1 MSKGISEDVESLPI
15 GGIVP
20 DVKQD
25 WENLSD
31 DHERLANRIDKI
43 LYKYSN
49 NEDFDPYVIIGTF
62 GAGKTQLMVH
72 IFKKSI
78 KKGLLP
84 IYLLA
89 EDLFTKKASNNGKK
103 IIEGTPEDL
112 KEHVNTITS
121 KIGKCFEDKNYEQM
135 STIINA
141 GEGDLKNDLLNLLQN
156 EEEIKNSKLV
166 LLVDELE
173 GQYKFL
179 KNSIKTNDNSP
190 LREWLDNR
198 SYIKFLSLAPS
209 GVYEL
214 GLADESHLVKV
225 IIPPVDIRYIRNK
238 YNLSAGKANALW
250 WLSRGKTR
258 HIIKNYEKIKDL
270 SQSVGESEIKE
281 ALEKLDRIGQ
291 SPSEVPAVS
300 FASLTDAS
308 KIKYLINLLPI
319 KSEKDYRGFKIEPSL
334 SEGNLSNIFQKE
346 FTLNQDLALKIAHY
360 FKFTAVLLSDDNYI
374 TYLKKDEINEFMGL
388 SLDILLENEYKSPA
402 VEKNMPLLLNIY
414 EKIKNNSTLLLTT
427 LMSNQIEGISFI
439 DFDRELPF
447 AMKEI
452 RRLFLLP
459 MANPIIKSVPEEVVE
474 KVEGRGKPVCRISEN
489 ILFFASY
496 RDFRQY
502 SETDE
507 FKDRVLSEGKYLIVL
522 LPDEQYS
529 EYERV
534 IKNPTSQSE
543 QLLKWLWANKKLMPV
558 KLSPFIKGFLLSLYG
573 YEDGIPF
580 DVQNAKDQIRSSQ
593 DLLLLRK
600 FEMWYNTL
608 QELINDVKPTP
619 RYFFENKG
627 KPEGIDDIWGV
638 SQVREDNSMIGGL
651 STAFYQMSPAD
662 KNILMSLRELFRT
675 KQRRGKLADVKV
687 GRGLPTLADDLLPRK
702 DTKGNLV
709 GAPVIEHLKDFWNRD
724 EKERLEKL
732 AMLIPLEDFKKLHF
746 DSNYKRILEA
756 FWRSS
761 RDDFSIGETN
771 NLKRR
776 LNEVIS
782 QLEDIQKVGENAR
795 KEFKLGIIFE
805 EKDENVVK
813 SLDGIKELTGLSFS
827 GKLPNFILQFYLD
840 TTLIRIERP
849 TLKLYTNLQR
859 INGRLDDLKEKVSQT
874 VESLKDK
881 RGVLDFI
888 SDKLSYEQLK
898 QEIEN
903 LTNFDNDLSVQDIER
918 ELRDRIS
925 SVETLLSKFGELE
938 TKLNDLIGKLSNQN

>member
-1 MSKGISEDVESLPI
+1 MRRII
-15 GGIVP
+15 A

-31 DHERLANRIDKI
+31 DHERLANRIDEI

-49 NEDFDPYVIIGTF
+49 NEGFDPYVIIGTF

-72 IFKKSI
+72 IFKESI
-78 KKGLLP
+78 KNGLLP

-112 KEHVNTITS
+112 KEHVNTIAS
-121 KIGKCFEDKNYEQM
+121 KIGECFEDRDYEQM
-135 STIINA
+135 RTIINA
-141 GEGDLKNDLLNLLQN
+141 GEGDLKSDLLNLLQN

-190 LREWLDNR
+190 LREWLDDK
-198 SYIKFLSLAPS
+198 SYFKFLSLAPS

-214 GLADESHLVKV
+214 GLADESHLVKE

-270 SQSVGESEIKE
+270 SQSVGEYEIKE

-319 KSEKDYRGFKIEPSL
+319 KSEKDYRGFKIEPPL
-334 SEGNLSNIFQKE
+334 SEGTLSNIFQKE
-346 FTLNQDLALKIAHY
+346 FSLNPDLALKIAHY
-360 FKFTAVLLSDDNYI
+360 FKFTAMLLSDDNYI

-388 SLDILLENEYKSPA
+388 SLDILLENEYKSPV

-414 EKIKNNSTLLLTT
+414 EKIKNSSTLLLTT
-427 LMSNQIEGISFI
+427 LITTQIEGVSYV
-439 DFDRELPF
+439 DFDKELPF
-447 AMKEI
+447 TIREI
-452 RRLFLLP
+452 RGLFLLP
-459 MANPIIKSVPEEVVE
+459 MANPIIKSIPEEVVKE
-474 KVEGRGKPVCRISEN
+474 VVGQGKPVCGISEN

-496 RDFRQY
+496 RDFKQY

-507 FKDRVLSEGKYLIVL
+507 FKDKVLSEGKYLIVL
-522 LPDEQYS
+522 LSDEQYR

-534 IKNPTSQSE
+534 IETPTSQNE
-543 QLLKWLWANKKLMPV
+543 QLLKWLGVNKKLIPV

-573 YEDGIPF
+573 YENKIPF
-580 DVQNAKDQIRSSQ
+580 NVQNAKDQIRSSQ
-593 DLLLLRK
+593 DPLLQRK

-608 QELINDVKPTP
+608 QELINDVVKHTP

-627 KPEGIDDIWGV
+627 KPKGIDDVWGT
-638 SQVREDNSMIGGL
+638 SQITEDDIAIAGL
-651 STAFYQMSPAD
+651 STAFYQLSLAD
-662 KNILMSLRELFRT
+662 KDILILLRELFRT
-675 KQRRGKLADVKV
+675 KQKRGKLADVKV

-702 DTKGNLV
+702 DTRRNLIDS
-709 GAPVIEHLKDFWNRD
+709 PVIEHLKDFWRRD
-724 EKERLEKL
+724 EKDSLEKL
-732 AMLIPLEDFKKLHF
+732 AMLVPLGDFKKLHF
-746 DSNYKRILEA
+746 DSSYKRILEA
-756 FWRSS
+756 FWRAS
-761 RDDFSIGETN
+761 RDDFSIERLI

-776 LNEVIS
+776 INEIIS
-782 QLEDIQKVGENAR
+782 KLEDIQKVGEKAK
-795 KEFKLGIIFE
+795 KEFELNINFD
-805 EKDENVVK
+805 EKDENVVE
-813 SLDGIKELTGLSFS
+813 SLEGLKELTGLSFS
-827 GKLPNFILQFYLD
+827 GKLSNFIHQLYLD
-840 TTLIRIERP
+840 ATLFRIERL
-849 TLKLYTNLQR
+849 TLELYTDIQR
-859 INGRLDDLKEKVSQT
+859 INGKLDDLKENVSQT
-874 VESLKDK
+874 VESLKNE

-888 SDKLSYEQLK
+888 SDKFSYEQLK

-903 LTNFDNDLSVQDIER
+903 LINFDNDLSIQDIES

-925 SVETLLSKFGELE
+925 SVETLLSKFGGLE
-938 TKLNDLIGKLSNQN
+938 TKLNDLIEKLSNQNLVEV